1 MDFHLLDV
9 ILSAGNFFALTPPST
24 KRHTHTFTHKI
35 YKVLVFAVLTS
46 GVAISIVNRNFYRN
60 FLHIK
65 ATVTLLLD
73 LVLYAFNAY
82 TMIVFNFW
90 KRHSWDNLFGKLSA
104 SNFAQIKSGTNFKYF
119 LAAHLVHLSIASYTV
134 FVACQK
140 DCLEFF
146 KQYNVEFVQGYL
158 LFLYKCLLFAVAQM
172 VLTRYK
178 DLNKSVSD
186 QMRQRSRPTGRV
198 LLLQIKKVEH
208 SFCLLRKT
216 VAVFN
221 DMFGWPFALIIS
233 HTSLELL
240 DIIDSTIYPER
251 DIDFALLITGNLLR
265 VSWNFVSWG
274 HFRARLF

>member
-1 MDFHLLDV
+1 
-9 ILSAGNFFALTPPST
+9 
-24 KRHTHTFTHKI
+24 
-35 YKVLVFAVLTS
+35 
-46 GVAISIVNRNFYRN
+46 YRN

-82 TMIVFNFW
+82 TMIVLNFW
-90 KRHSWDNLFGKLSA
+90 KTHSWDNLFGKLRA

-146 KQYNVEFVQGYL
+146 KQYNVEFVQEYL
-158 LFLYKCLLFAVAQM
+158 LFLYKCLL
-172 VLTRYK
+172 
-178 DLNKSVSD
+178 
-186 QMRQRSRPTGRV
+186 PTGRV

-265 VSWNFVSWG
+265 VSWNFIGTTVLIVMCDSVTQEAAKMVTLTYDLRWYLHG
-274 HFRARLF
+274 TTPDEKQEVYEFTNLVLEHLPQFTAANFFEVGRWTILSMLGTISTFLIIMIQFRNG